1 MVPGIGEVC
10 LGAMGPRVAELTIL
24 AVPGYKGHDQ
34 GLLPISAE
42 LSRFG
47 ISVVAINLPGMGISP
62 APSRRLTFDDYV
74 EIVRFVAQSE
84 AVHSPLLCLMGHSFG
99 CAIACHATAM
109 MAGTV
114 PKLVLLSPVVRNAG
128 VADRSGLWGL
138 RVRTASTA
146 LLRVA
151 PDFLARNLLDSGIS
165 NGVTNAILS
174 RRGREGYRKVLNDSR
189 YGKGLTIDVT
199 SVTDMLALLAGYSC
213 AQVAGDVDVDTLIL
227 GGDRDP
233 FASVHDVS
241 QLVSGF
247 ASASLQIIGGA
258 GHLMHLE
265 DSGSVADQVGQFLN
279 RSRLVGE

>member
-1 MVPGIGEVC
+1 MVPGIGEVW
-10 LGAMGPRVAELTIL
+10 LGTMGPRVAELTVL

-62 APSRRLTFDDYV
+62 ASSRRLTFDDYV
-74 EIVRFVAQSE
+74 EIVRFVAQSD
-84 AVHSPLLCLMGHSFG
+84 AIHPSPLCLMGHSFG
-99 CAIACHATAM
+99 CVIACHATAV
-109 MAGTV
+109 MAGTA
-114 PKLVLLSPVVRNAG
+114 PKLVLLSPVVRNTG
-128 VADRSGLWGL
+128 VADRSGLRGP

-151 PDFLARNLLDSGIS
+151 PDFVARTLLDSGIS

-174 RRGREGYRKVLNDSR
+174 RRGREGYRQVRNGSR
-189 YGKGLTIDVT
+189 YGKRLTIDVT
-199 SVTDMLALLAGYSC
+199 SVIDMLAFLTRYSC
-213 AQVAGDVDVDTLIL
+213 AQVAGDVGVDTLIL

-233 FASVHDVS
+233 FASVHDVTE
-241 QLVSGF
+241 LISGF
-247 ASASLQIIGGA
+247 TSASSQIIGGA

-265 DSGSVADQVGQFLN
+265 DSGLVADQVRQFLN
-279 RSRLVGE
+279 CSRLVDE